1 MKEKDMMNPKNWK
14 IEEIKEATSATLLTV
29 SGMIIAYAVVWLA
42 Y

>member
-14 IEEIKEATSATLLTV
+14 IEEIKEAISATILTV